1 MIPFDLYR
9 PAGTRSKG
17 FFDGPVHAAS
27 VVGLDG
33 AGFTSGYFKTRQTQ
47 ELLSFA
53 VLPANSDAIP
63 TDARAFE
70 NLSFVEAEVG
80 EHDDESSKVTI
91 RSVQAIGEW
100 ARRTWLPSKAGF
112 DMVPAELKPPAEV
125 LASLREALRSKE
137 SVVWVADPASAGPVV
152 AMCLIKCDS
161 DRRALVL
168 CNPTSTSY
176 LVRL

>member
-17 FFDGPVHAAS
+17 FFEGPVRAAS

-33 AGFTSGYFKTRQTQ
+33 AGFHDGYFKTRQTK

-53 VLPANSDAIP
+53 VLPAESNAIPSDAN
-63 TDARAFE
+63 AFE
-70 NLSFVEAEVG
+70 NLSFVEAEIG
-80 EHDDESSKVTI
+80 EHDEEQSKVTI

-100 ARRTWLPSKAGF
+100 ARRTWLPAKGGF
-112 DMVPAELKPPAEV
+112 DLVPAELRPPAEV
-125 LASLREALRSKE
+125 LANLREALRSKE
-137 SVVWVADPASAGPVV
+137 SVVWVSDGAAEGPVA

-168 CNPTSTSY
+168 CKQGTDSY